1 MPFFNRTQLGVILL
15 LGAVLLFLWG
25 WRGNFGRPP
34 APPPPRA
41 AAPVFVEAAGNV
53 NNPGVFEF
61 TAPPSLPQVW
71 RLARG
76 PEPVPDK
83 DIKLSSGC
91 RLEISADGSYQ
102 VGPMAGAK
110 LLTLGLAMDLNRATA
125 LDLDALPGI
134 GPALAKRII
143 DYRQSHGPFKNIDDL
158 EQVSGIGPKKL
169 ALIKPYVF
177 IEEKE
182 ND

>member
-1 MPFFNRTQLGVILL
+1 MPYFNRAQMGVILF
-15 LGAVLLFLWG
+15 LGAVLLLLWG
-25 WRGNFGRPP
+25 WRENFGRPP
-34 APPPPRA
+34 APPPA
-41 AAPVFVEAAGNV
+41 LSFAPVFVEAAGAV
-53 NNPGVFEF
+53 DNPGVFEF
-61 TAPPSLPQVW
+61 TARPSLPQVW

-83 DIKLSSGC
+83 EEKLPSGC

-102 VGPMAGAK
+102 VGLMAGAK
-110 LLTLGLAMDLNRATA
+110 LLTLGLALDLNKATA

-143 DYRQSHGPFKNIDDL
+143 DYRQRYGPFKKIDDL

-177 IEEKE
+177 IEEKGT
-182 ND
+182 D